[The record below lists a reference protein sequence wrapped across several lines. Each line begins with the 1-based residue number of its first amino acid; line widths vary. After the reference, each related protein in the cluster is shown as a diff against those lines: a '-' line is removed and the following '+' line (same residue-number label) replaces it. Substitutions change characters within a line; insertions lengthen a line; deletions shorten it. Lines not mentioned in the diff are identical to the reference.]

1 MFGIINYL
9 LRSIYMRCHE
19 IDYEIEGIDGFES
32 VKITLDQGE
41 KVIAEAGSMLYM
53 EEGIEMS
60 THLGDGSNP
69 KGGMLSGLMSAGK
82 RMLAGESVA
91 VTHFTNNHSDRRCVG
106 FHGPYPGT
114 IMGLDLSTV
123 GGVIK
128 AQRGAFLCG
137 AYGTSI
143 TVDFT
148 GNISST
154 LFGGE
159 GLIVQKIEGDGIIC
173 LHAGGGLI
181 QRDLKAG
188 ESLVVDTGAL
198 VAWTEGIVFEAE
210 FSGGVGNMLFSGEG
224 FFHSRV
230 TGQGQGGTVIMQTMP
245 FSKTVAEIGK
255 RLPSR

>member
-1 MFGIINYL
+1 MQ
-9 LRSIYMRCHE
+9 CHE
-19 IDYEIEGIDGFES
+19 IDYVIEGIDGFES
-32 VKITLDQGE
+32 VKITLDHGE
-41 KVIAEAGSMLYM
+41 KVVSEAGAMLYM
-53 EEGIEMS
+53 EDGMEMS
-60 THLGDGSNP
+60 THLDDGSNP
-69 KGGMLSGLMSAGK
+69 KGGMLSGIMSAGK

-91 VTHFTNNHSDRRCVG
+91 VTHFTNHHAERRSVG

-114 IMGLDLSTV
+114 IVGLDLKTV
-123 GGVIK
+123 NGVIK

-143 TVDFT
+143 SVDFT
-148 GNISST
+148 GRVSST

-159 GLIVQKIEGDGIIC
+159 GLVVQKIMGDGIVC

-188 ESLVVDTGAL
+188 ASFIVDTGSL

-210 FSGGVGNMLFSGEG
+210 LSGGANGRGIGNMLFSGEG
-224 FFHSRV
+224 LFHSRV
-230 TGQGQGGTVIMQTMP
+230 TGQGEGGTVIMQSMP